1 MNFPP
6 DKFLGRKTNPMS
18 VSFFGLDFKQIR
30 HTPHGSFPRRIHLH
44 DDPQEDIDDPR
55 SVNLANL
62 NARAFLVFLGVQDA
76 GADLYGS
83 VPIPEVRRAIMRAR
97 ATFHQRA
104 RSFVRGSEIVHGK
117 PRVNEDGTVTLR
129 PVRVW
134 IGGLDEDY
142 LMRQLDK
149 LEVLVGALAERGA
162 THLGWG

>member
-1 MNFPP
+1 
-6 DKFLGRKTNPMS
+6 MS
-18 VSFFGLDFKQIR
+18 VSFFGLDSKRIR
-30 HTPHGSFPRRIHLH
+30 TTPHASFPRRIHLH

-55 SVNLANL
+55 SVNLANT
-62 NARAFLVFLGVQDA
+62 NARAFLTFLGLGD
-76 GADLYGS
+76 GEDLYGS

-104 RSFVRGSEIVHGK
+104 HGFVRSPQIIHGS
-117 PRVNEDGTVTLR
+117 PRVNHDGSVELR

-134 IGGLDEDY
+134 VGGIDEEY

-149 LEVLVGALAERGA
+149 LGVLAEELAERGA

>member
-1 MNFPP
+1 
-6 DKFLGRKTNPMS
+6 MS

-44 DDPQEDIDDPR
+44 DDPQEDITDPR
-55 SVNLANL
+55 NVNLANP
-62 NARAFLVFLGVQDA
+62 NARAFLVFLRLQDA
-76 GADLYGS
+76 GEDLYGN

-104 RSFVRGSEIVHGK
+104 HAFVRRCEIIHGK
-117 PRVNEDGTVTLR
+117 PGVNEDGSVELR

-134 IGGLDEDY
+134 VGGIDEEY
-142 LMRQLDK
+142 LMRQLDR
-149 LEVLVGALAERGA
+149 LGVLVGELAERGA

>member
-1 MNFPP
+1 
-6 DKFLGRKTNPMS
+6 MS

-44 DDPQEDIDDPR
+44 DDPQDDLADPR

-76 GADLYGS
+76 GEDLYGNA
-83 VPIPEVRRAIMRAR
+83 PIPEVRRAIMRAR

-104 RSFVRGSEIVHGK
+104 HAFVRRCEIVHAS
-117 PRVNEDGTVTLR
+117 PRVNHDGTVELR
-129 PVRVW
+129 PVRVH
-134 IGGLDEDY
+134 IAGIDEEY
-142 LMRQLDK
+142 LMRQLDR
-149 LEVLVGALAERGA
+149 LGVLVEALAGRGA